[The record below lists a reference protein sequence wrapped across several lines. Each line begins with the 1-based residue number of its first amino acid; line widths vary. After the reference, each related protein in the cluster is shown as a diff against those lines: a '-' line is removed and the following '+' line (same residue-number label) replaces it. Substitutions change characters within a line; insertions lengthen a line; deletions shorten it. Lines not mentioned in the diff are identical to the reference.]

1 MEKTDL
7 IEVKIQNEALYT
19 LKVLGKN
26 TDELFT
32 GIANLAEGNKGEF
45 QQAPI
50 VLEIENKHF
59 QVNELAV
66 LIEILTQNNMVAIG
80 IRSPVQ
86 ELIDFAKFAGL
97 AVFDKVVVPPKEPEE
112 AEIRLYCPLLNWQF
126 Q

>member
-1 MEKTDL
+1 
-7 IEVKIQNEALYT
+7 
-19 LKVLGKN
+19 VLGKN

-32 GIANLAEGNKGEF
+32 EIANLAEGNKGEF

-59 QVNELAV
+59 QVNEVAV

-86 ELIDFAKFAGL
+86 ELIDFAYSLSGTGFSCSLGL
-97 AVFDKVVVPPKEPEE
+97 ASSGSFGGTTTLSNTAKPANLAKSINSCTGERIPI
-112 AEIRLYCPLLNWQF
+112 ATI
-126 Q
+126 